1 MAQRYRIYW
10 QCGRYRRHWFNS
22 WVRKIPWRRE
32 WQPTPVFLPEA
43 THGQRSLS
51 SYSPWS
57 SKESD
62 MTEATEHACIFFS
75 LHVFFSFSH
84 QVVCFIIL
92 DSFYTSVL
100 ADFLWHR
107 LGRGRGVKTED
118 RHPSPLPLLTLQGS
132 PSDCWA
138 QWEFQ
143 YPLWAPAIPLVGL
156 VTDLLGWMSWFPS
169 WPSLPP
175 RQQQSVH
182 PYTEPFEAWI

>member
-1 MAQRYRIYW
+1 
-10 QCGRYRRHWFNS
+10 
-22 WVRKIPWRRE
+22 
-32 WQPTPVFLPEA
+32 
-43 THGQRSLS
+43 
-51 SYSPWS
+51 
-57 SKESD
+57 

-138 QWEFQ
+138 RWEFQ
-143 YPLWAPAIPLVGL
+143 YPMWAPAIPLVGL

-175 RQQQSVH
+175 RQQQSQCILIQSLLRLESRLRTQPSVAAVSVVS
-182 PYTEPFEAWI
+182 FSFVVWLK